1 MALNLN
7 LNLIAIGA
15 LVAGIVSASSAA
27 AQTPAVAMSPP
38 WAEAMCVAWNAD
50 ATLTTKLVESEW
62 IKNDAAR
69 GFKAMQIYRADCPKS
84 ARIELHVGLKDNKAQ
99 CNYGG
104 AAKTAKLDGGADY
117 LMWAETPRWREM
129 GSGEYGP
136 MRAMMFGRL
145 NFEGPMM
152 EAMNNMGPFQSF
164 LLLVGKVPGEWGAC
178 P

>member
-1 MALNLN
+1 MTPKLKSVTL
-7 LNLIAIGA
+7 GA
-15 LVAGIVSASSAA
+15 LVAAILAAMPAA
-27 AQTPAVAMSPP
+27 AQTPAVAMSAP
-38 WAEAMCVAWNAD
+38 WAEAMCAAWNSD
-50 ATLTTKLVESEW
+50 AALTTKLVESEW

-84 ARIELHVGLKDNKAQ
+84 ARIELQVGLKENQAR
-99 CNYGG
+99 CTYGG
-104 AAKTAKLDGGADY
+104 PAKTAKLDGGADY

-145 NFEGPMM
+145 NFEGPML
-152 EAMNNMGPFQSF
+152 EAMNNMGPFESF
-164 LLLVGKVPGEWGAC
+164 LLLVGKVPGDWAAC